1 MLFCF
6 KGKTDTDQLKRICKG
21 GGDGTRRTP
30 AEESMKR
37 CVSLGRYDDYTLEL
51 FVCQKVN
58 TSIWKNADQTRRVA
72 FEKCR
77 HPMARP
83 NMTDSLDETIPTG

>member
-1 MLFCF
+1 MSVLFCF

-37 CVSLGRYDDYTLEL
+37 
-51 FVCQKVN
+51 
-58 TSIWKNADQTRRVA
+58 IWKNADQTRRVA

-83 NMTDSLDETIPTG
+83 NMTDSLDETIPPG